1 MIERL
6 LRIPEIRGS
15 NPNISKLNLPT
26 VDLGSGVAN
35 LTTKEKVELNQWNVV
50 RITRNGV
57 RGTLQLNEGPI
68 VGGSS
73 PGSLSELNLDMPLYL
88 GGFR

>member
-1 MIERL
+1 M
-6 LRIPEIRGS
+6 GS
-15 NPNISKLNLPT
+15 VKGSK
-26 VDLGSGVAN
+26 VSFHFRFDLGSGVAN
-35 LTTKEKVELNQWNVV
+35 LTTKEKVELEQWNVV
-50 RITRNGV
+50 RITRNGQ

-88 GGFR
+88 GGFRYAPLDIL

>member
-1 MIERL
+1 M
-6 LRIPEIRGS
+6 
-15 NPNISKLNLPT
+15 
-26 VDLGSGVAN
+26 
-35 LTTKEKVELNQWNVV
+35 ELNQWNVV